1 MLVNFNIDPDAID
14 DSTNEYHVK
23 ELRNKWQQSGV
34 LAHPSY
40 EDGSLNLISRKF
52 LELSQEKRS
61 LWDDAWQ
68 EIENNPTRYLR
79 SKDKFKVALV
89 SESRARQRGIAH
101 GNSAYFGS
109 GSLGNVEWIRLT
121 EINASREFHD
131 LGIQAQVG
139 LAAGQTINEIW
150 TQRLEPLAR
159 HSKQV
164 VIVDRYSCSR
174 LLEDRLSDRDSCDN
188 GLIQLIG
195 LMAEHTSLESIAVY
209 SSLNYTPEGNVDR
222 IPPLERIEVIR
233 DAISVETQHI
243 ENINL
248 EFYFPRPDVL
258 RNYAH
263 DRHISFDGFR
273 ACAIGIGAEEAF
285 QGDSLRR
292 NTQFSYK
299 YGEQMRD
306 LIEAEGELNNATG
319 PDYRFTIE
327 R

>member
-14 DSTNEYHVK
+14 NSTNEYHIK

-34 LAHPSY
+34 LAHPSFD
-40 EDGSLNLISRKF
+40 DGSLSLISRKF
-52 LELSQEKRS
+52 LQLNQEKQS

-79 SKDKFKVALV
+79 CKDNFRVALV
-89 SESRARQRGIAH
+89 SEARARQRGIAH
-101 GNSAYFGS
+101 GDSAYFGS
-109 GSLGNVEWIRLT
+109 SSLGNMEWIRLT
-121 EINASREFHD
+121 EINASRAFQE
-131 LGIQAQVG
+131 LGIQAQLG
-139 LAAGQTINEIW
+139 LAAGQTIDDIW

-159 HSKQV
+159 HAKQI

-174 LLEDRLSDRDSCDN
+174 LIEDKLSDRDSYDN

-195 LMAEHTSLESIAVY
+195 LMADHTSLESIAVY
-209 SSLNYTPEGNVDR
+209 SSLNYTPEGDVDR
-222 IPPLERIEVIR
+222 IPPLERIEIVR
-233 DAISVETQHI
+233 EALTDETQHI

-248 EFYFPRPDVL
+248 EFYFPRYDVL
-258 RNYAH
+258 RDYAH
-263 DRHISFDGFR
+263 DRHISFDGYR
-273 ACAIGIGAEEAF
+273 ACTIGIGAEEAF
-285 QGDSLRR
+285 QGDRLRR

-306 LIEAEGELNNATG
+306 LIEAESALKNATG
-319 PDYRFTIE
+319 PDFRFTIE